1 MKQVSYLSKKGFV
14 STYFL
19 AILLYVTSLITIITL
34 IERENIQTIMN
45 MKEANVY
52 LKEEITILNDVKCK
66 LLNDTLEDTYYSIN
80 DIDYSCYI
88 EETLIYITTDS
99 EEIVISYDPTSKKI
113 LDYETVRDERE

>member
-1 MKQVSYLSKKGFV
+1 MRQLSYLSKNGFI

-45 MKEANVY
+45 IKDANVY

-66 LLNDTLEDTYYSIN
+66 LLNDALEDIYYSIN
-80 DIDYSCYI
+80 GIDYSCSI

-99 EEIVISYDPTSKKI
+99 EEIIISYDPTSKKV